1 MAFSITTSPVFLS
14 EIAPPAHRG
23 LIGGMF
29 QFTLMVWL
37 VIASGIGMVINN
49 TYPTSDTAYQY
60 SVWWMLPL
68 GLLVSGTMYV
78 SNETPQFLLL
88 CDQDD
93 DARAVLFHL
102 REGQDEAQTKQEFEA
117 MKTEIE
123 AEKDAMRTKPKPTT
137 TETTDT
143 STHTK
148 TTSLLSKYTLRIC
161 GIVCFT
167 QFLQQF
173 SGMNVLNN
181 FSPKLYEALGP

>member
-1 MAFSITTSPVFLS
+1 
-14 EIAPPAHRG
+14 
-23 LIGGMF
+23 MF

-37 VIASGIGMVINN
+37 VIASGIGMIINGA
-49 TYPTSDTAYQY
+49 YPTSDNAYQY

-68 GLLVSGTMYV
+68 GLLVSVAMYC

-102 REGQDEAQTKQEFEA
+102 REGQDEALTKQEFEA
-117 MKTEIE
+117 MQVEIA
-123 AEKDAMRTKPKPTT
+123 AEKDAMRTHKPTN
-137 TETTDT
+137 TETDT
-143 STHTK
+143 STHKK
-148 TTSLLSKYTLRIC
+148 TTSLLSGYMLRLV

>member
-1 MAFSITTSPVFLS
+1 
-14 EIAPPAHRG
+14 
-23 LIGGMF
+23 MF

-68 GLLVSGTMYV
+68 GLLVSGTMYL

-102 REGQDEAQTKQEFEA
+102 RAGQDETRTKEEFDA
-117 MKTEIE
+117 MQIEIA
-123 AEKDAMRTKPKPTT
+123 AEKDAMRTKPPT

-148 TTSLLSKYTLRIC
+148 TTSLLS
-161 GIVCFT
+161 G
-167 QFLQQF
+167 
-173 SGMNVLNN
+173 
-181 FSPKLYEALGP
+181 KLITTNG